1 VTECA
6 PLDGPH
12 WRFAVGIY
20 AREGVSQ
27 ACLALQ
33 DRFGVDVI
41 VLMAALYGAVALGK
55 APGADDI
62 ERMDAA
68 IVQWRDAVVQPLRE
82 VRRYLKT
89 ADMGESAEHLRG
101 IVKSTELRSEQIE
114 LALLA
119 PFANNFSGQ
128 VSPNRLQMLDLLALV
143 TRYFAHDEADRH
155 TLDHIVGPIVNAAM
169 TLDRSYP

>member
-1 VTECA
+1 MTEPA
-6 PLDGPH
+6 ALEAPH
-12 WRFAVGIY
+12 WRFAVDLY
-20 AREGVSQ
+20 ARDGVSQ

-68 IVQWRDAVVQPLRE
+68 IVQWRHAVVHPLRE
-82 VRRYLKT
+82 VRRYLKM
-89 ADMGESAEHLRG
+89 ADMGEAAERLRE
-101 IVKSTELRSEQIE
+101 IVKSSELRSEQIE

-119 PFANNFSGQ
+119 PLAKSFSGQ

-143 TRYFAHDEADRH
+143 TRFFAQDEVDRH
-155 TLDHIVGPIVNAAM
+155 TLDHIVSPIVSAAM
-169 TLDRSYP
+169 TLGH